1 MRLPRIEPG
10 AVGGM
15 SVFILLLRREAR
27 LLFRRPAELANPLVF
42 FAIVVALFPL
52 AVGPQSQ
59 LLQTLSPGLVWVAAL
74 LAVLLSLDGLFRSD
88 FEDGS
93 LEQWVLSPHP
103 LAMLVLAKV
112 LAHWIFSGLALV
124 LLAPLLALMLG
135 LPSHCLPVL
144 LGSLLLGTPVLSLLG
159 AVGAALTVGLKRGGL
174 LLALLILPLYIPVL
188 ILGSGALQAALQNM
202 PATGQLLWLASLAA
216 LAVTLAPFA
225 IAAGLKIS
233 VGE

>member
-1 MRLPRIEPG
+1 MS
-10 AVGGM
+10 
-15 SVFILLLRREAR
+15 SVFVSLLTREVR
-27 LLFRRPAELANPLVF
+27 LLCRRPAELANPLVF
-42 FAIVVALFPL
+42 FAIVIALFPL
-52 AVGPQSQ
+52 AVGPESQ
-59 LLQTLSPGLVWVAAL
+59 LLQTISPGLVWVAAL

-93 LEQWVLSPHP
+93 LEQWVLSSHS
-103 LAMLVLAKV
+103 LALLVLAKV
-112 LAHWIFSGLALV
+112 LAHWLFTGLALV
-124 LLAPLLALMLG
+124 ILAPLMALMLG

-144 LGSLLLGTPVLSLLG
+144 LLSLLLGTPILSLLG

-188 ILGSGALQAALQNM
+188 ILGSGALQAALQGM
-202 PATGQLLWLASLAA
+202 PSVAHLLWLASMTVLAI
-216 LAVTLAPFA
+216 TLTPFA

>member
-1 MRLPRIEPG
+1 MS
-10 AVGGM
+10 
-15 SVFILLLRREAR
+15 SVFTLLLARETR

-42 FAIVVALFPL
+42 FAIVIALFPL
-52 AVGPQSQ
+52 AVGPETQ
-59 LLQTLSPGLVWVAAL
+59 LLQTISPGLVWVAAL

-93 LEQWVLSPHP
+93 LEQWVVSPHP
-103 LAMLVLAKV
+103 LALLVLAKV
-112 LAHWIFSGLALV
+112 LAHWAFSGLALV
-124 LLAPLLALMLG
+124 LLAPLLGLMLG
-135 LPSHCLPVL
+135 LPLGTIPVL
-144 LGSLLLGTPVLSLLG
+144 LVSLLLGTPILSLLG

-174 LLALLILPLYIPVL
+174 LLALLILPLYIPIL
-188 ILGSGALQAALQNM
+188 ILGSGALQAALQGL
-202 PATGQLLWLASLAA
+202 PAVGHLLWLASLTA

>member
-1 MRLPRIEPG
+1 
-10 AVGGM
+10 M
-15 SVFILLLRREAR
+15 SNVFTLLLARESR

-42 FAIVVALFPL
+42 FAIVIALFPL
-52 AVGPQSQ
+52 AVGPESQ
-59 LLQTLSPGLVWVAAL
+59 LLQTISPGLIWVAAL

-93 LEQWVLSPHP
+93 LEQWVVSPHP
-103 LAMLVLAKV
+103 LALLVLAKV

-124 LLAPLLALMLG
+124 LLAPLLGLMLG
-135 LPSHCLPVL
+135 MPVSALPVL
-144 LGSLLLGTPVLSLLG
+144 LMSLLLGTPVLSLLG

-188 ILGSGALQAALQNM
+188 ILGSGALQAALQGL
-202 PATGQLLWLASLAA
+202 PALGYLLWLSSLTA
-216 LAVTLAPFA
+216 LAVTLTPFA
-225 IAAGLKIS
+225 IAAGLRIS

>member
-1 MRLPRIEPG
+1 
-10 AVGGM
+10 M

-52 AVGPQSQ
+52 AVGPESQ

-174 LLALLILPLYIPVL
+174 LLALLILPVYIPVV
-188 ILGSGALQAALQNM
+188 ILGSGAVQAALQNM
-202 PATGQLLWLASLAA
+202 PATGHLLWLASLTA

>member
-1 MRLPRIEPG
+1 
-10 AVGGM
+10 M
-15 SVFILLLRREAR
+15 SNVFTLLLARESR

-42 FAIVVALFPL
+42 FAIVIALFPL
-52 AVGPQSQ
+52 AVGPESQ
-59 LLQTLSPGLVWVAAL
+59 LLQSISPGLIWVAAL

-93 LEQWVLSPHP
+93 LEQWVVSPHP
-103 LAMLVLAKV
+103 LALLVLAKV
-112 LAHWIFSGLALV
+112 LAHWLFSGLALV
-124 LLAPLLALMLG
+124 LLAPLLGLMLG
-135 LPSHCLPVL
+135 MPASALPVL
-144 LGSLLLGTPVLSLLG
+144 LVSLLLGTPILSLLG

-188 ILGSGALQAALQNM
+188 ILGSGALQAALQGL
-202 PATGQLLWLASLAA
+202 PASGYLLWLSSLTA

>member
-1 MRLPRIEPG
+1 
-10 AVGGM
+10 M
-15 SVFILLLRREAR
+15 SNVFALLIVREFR
-27 LLFRRPAELANPLVF
+27 LLARRPAELANPLVF

-52 AVGPQSQ
+52 ALGPQTQ
-59 LLQTLSPGLVWVAAL
+59 LLQALSPGLVWVAAL

-103 LAMLVLAKV
+103 LALLVLSKV
-112 LAHWIFSGLALV
+112 LAHWVFSGLALV
-124 LLAPLLALMLG
+124 LLSPLLALMLG
-135 LPSHCLPVL
+135 LPVRCLPVL
-144 LGSLLLGTPVLSLLG
+144 MVSLLLGTPVLSLLG

-188 ILGSGALQAALQNM
+188 ILGSGALQAALQGM
-202 PATGQLLWLASLAA
+202 PATDYLLWLGCLSA
-216 LAVTLAPFA
+216 LAITLTPFA

>member
-1 MRLPRIEPG
+1 
-10 AVGGM
+10 M
-15 SVFILLLRREAR
+15 SVFSLLLRREAR
-27 LLFRRPAELANPLVF
+27 LLCRRPAELLNPLVF
-42 FAIVVALFPL
+42 FAIVVAMFPL
-52 AVGPQSQ
+52 AVGPQTQ

-93 LEQWVLSPHP
+93 LEQWLLSAQP
-103 LAMLVLAKV
+103 LPLLVLAKV

-124 LLAPLLALMLG
+124 LLAPLLGLMLG
-135 LPSHCLPVL
+135 LPARCLPVL
-144 LGSLLLGTPVLSLLG
+144 LLSLLLGTPVLSLLG

-188 ILGSGALQAALQNM
+188 ILGSGALQASLQAM
-202 PATGQLLWLASLAA
+202 PATGHLLWLASLAA
-216 LAVTLAPFA
+216 LCVTLAPFA

>member
-1 MRLPRIEPG
+1 MSNVFTQVLMRE
-10 AVGGM
+10 V
-15 SVFILLLRREAR
+15 R
-27 LLFRRPAELANPLVF
+27 LLARRPAELANPLVF

-52 AVGPQSQ
+52 AVGPESQ

-93 LEQWVLSPHP
+93 LEQWVLSSHP
-103 LAMLVLAKV
+103 LPLLVLAKV
-112 LAHWIFSGLALV
+112 LAHWLFSGLALV
-124 LLAPLLALMLG
+124 LLAPLMALMLG
-135 LPSHCLPVL
+135 LPMRCQPVL
-144 LGSLLLGTPVLSLLG
+144 LISLLLGTAVLSLLG

-188 ILGSGALQAALQNM
+188 ILGSGALQAALQGL
-202 PATGQLLWLASLAA
+202 PVAGHLLWLASLAA
-216 LAVTLAPFA
+216 LAVTLTPFA
-225 IAAGLKIS
+225 IAAGLTIS